1 MKKVEHGK
9 RFDRDAENP
18 PAFEVFH
25 NIETK
30 GYPEHWHTEIEIIM
44 PTRGAYEVVV
54 GKESYELEEGDLIM
68 INSGIVHGMKFVSRG
83 ERIVMLVEPGC
94 VENQEEMETIFLRLP
109 AIYFKKAD
117 EEDPFYLF
125 LRSQILELAREY
137 DREGAVMTSE
147 ICTGLKELFSE
158 FGRKGFSDA
167 NAQNTFGAMKQQEYI
182 EAVLNACSYINIHYM
197 ENLSLEEVAAVSG
210 FSKFHFTRIFK
221 QYMNMTFYEYLNS
234 KRVKRAEELLYDKKM
249 SITDVAMNSG
259 FSSLSAFN
267 RTFKT
272 VKACSPSDYR
282 RQRESFVQA
291 MLLQG

>member
-9 RFDRDAENP
+9 TFDRNAANP
-18 PAFEVFH
+18 PAFEIFH
-25 NIETK
+25 NTVTE
-30 GYPEHWHTEIEIIM
+30 GYPEHWHTAIEIIM
-44 PTRGAYEVVV
+44 PTRGEYEVVV
-54 GKESYELEEGDLIM
+54 GKDSYNLKEGDIIM
-68 INSGIVHGMKFVSRG
+68 INSGVVHGMRFVSQG

-94 VENQEEMETIFLRLP
+94 VDN
-109 AIYFKKAD
+109 
-117 EEDPFYLF
+117 
-125 LRSQILELAREY
+125 
-137 DREGAVMTSE
+137 EGAVMTHR

-182 EAVLNACSYINIHYM
+182 EAVLSACRYINVHYM

-234 KRVKRAEELLYDKKM
+234 KRVKHAEELLYDKKM

-282 RQRESFVQA
+282 RQRESMVQA
-291 MLLQG
+291 LLMQG